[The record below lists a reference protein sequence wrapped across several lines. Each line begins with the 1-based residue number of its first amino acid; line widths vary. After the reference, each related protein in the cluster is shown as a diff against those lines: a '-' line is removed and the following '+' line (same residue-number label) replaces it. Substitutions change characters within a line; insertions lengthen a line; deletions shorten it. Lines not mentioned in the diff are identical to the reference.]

1 MRRVVPIILVLPIA
15 LMVYLADPI
24 RRAGPM
30 IDPVAIAAPNGELP
44 PAINGWVR
52 AIESEML
59 PRAYPPHNLTWQPTA
74 RYVDPLT
81 GDEAFLRVVVVQ
93 DRRDLLAFDPSEAMR
108 AGGWAHEGSRKDE
121 RFHHTSHRKGPEPFT
136 ERVTLDTV
144 YVAPGYLGP
153 NREAISR
160 IDHQGPG
167 WPGPAA
173 LVQLLLTSDD
183 PVAHKNLQH
192 VAWDLAR
199 TLADRLDPDRS
210 RGRAP

>member
-1 MRRVVPIILVLPIA
+1 MRRIVPVILVLPIA

-30 IDPVAIAAPNGELP
+30 IDPEAIASAHAELP
-44 PAINGWVR
+44 PAIDGWAR
-52 AIESEML
+52 ASESETL

-108 AGGWAHEGSRKDE
+108 AGGWTHEESRKGE
-121 RFHHTSHRKGPEPFT
+121 RFHRTSHRKGPEPFT

-153 NREAISR
+153 DREATSN
-160 IDHQGPG
+160 IDHRGPG

-173 LVQLLLTSDD
+173 LVQLLLTSDA
-183 PVAHKNLQH
+183 PEAHKNLQDA
-192 VAWDLAR
+192 AWDLAR
-199 TLADRLDPDRS
+199 ALADRLDAE
-210 RGRAP
+210 RAGGPAP